1 MYYAILKIKI
11 FMEVQVLESKQN
23 GADSFRSFIQQLV
36 EKFQPT
42 RIISFGEQT
51 VQNKLKGCFVKK
63 KVKNRHYCLLVCM
76 ESCTRIEH
84 TIQDFANSHFHC
96 GEVTVVCHG
105 ESTIREEIHSNNGF
119 FITVL
124 SKGKHLY
131 TGDGFLNI
139 ETIPKFNPSKSLEK
153 AEKHYSH
160 RISLV
165 QGFWECARESL
176 SRGNYAITTFLLH
189 QAVEQSSI
197 MLIRVHL
204 SYRSEFHNLR
214 RLLGLC
220 KCFSDEPYNLLL
232 GDNPA
237 NRRLFEILIKSYGQ
251 ARYSSEFVVSQKD
264 AQELFDM
271 VSTFIELV
279 KAMCRG
285 KLVMLAEE
293 LDE

>member
-1 MYYAILKIKI
+1 
-11 FMEVQVLESKQN
+11 MEVQQLESKQS
-23 GADSFRSFIQQLV
+23 GATKFKSFIQLLV

-42 RIISFGEQT
+42 RIICFGEQT
-51 VQNKLKGCFVKK
+51 VQNKLEGCFVKK
-63 KVKNRHYCLLVCM
+63 KAKHRHYCLLVCM

-84 TIQDFANSHFHC
+84 TLQDFANSHFHD

-105 ESTIREEIHSNNGF
+105 ESTIMEEIHSNNGF
-119 FITVL
+119 FITVFT
-124 SKGKHLY
+124 KGKNIY
-131 TGDGFLNI
+131 TRDGFLNI
-139 ETIPKFNPSKSLEK
+139 EPIPKFNPSKSLEK

-165 QGFWECARESL
+165 EGFRECARESL

-189 QAVEQSSI
+189 QAVEQACI
-197 MLIRVHL
+197 MLIRVHI
-204 SYRSEFHNLR
+204 SYRSEFHNLK
-214 RLLGLC
+214 RLLSLC
-220 KCFSDEPYNLLL
+220 KCFSDEPYNLLV
-232 GDNPA
+232 GENPA

-271 VSTFIELV
+271 VSAFIELV
-279 KAMCRG
+279 KAMCGG
-285 KLVMLAEE
+285 KLGILAEE

>member
-11 FMEVQVLESKQN
+11 FMEVQVLVSKQN
-23 GADSFRSFIQQLV
+23 GADNFRSFIQLLV

-51 VQNKLKGCFVKK
+51 VQHKLKGCFVKK
-63 KVKNRHYCLLVCM
+63 KVKNRNYCLLVCM

-84 TIQDFANSHFHC
+84 TIQDFANSHFHD

-105 ESTIREEIHSNNGF
+105 ESTIREEIYSNNGF

-139 ETIPKFNPSKSLEK
+139 EPIPKFNPSKSLEK

-176 SRGNYAITTFLLH
+176 ARGNYTITAFLLH
-189 QAVEQSSI
+189 QAVEQSCI
-197 MLIRVHL
+197 MLIRVHI
-204 SYRSEFHNLR
+204 SYRSEFHNLK
-214 RLLGLC
+214 RLLSLC
-220 KCFSDEPYNLLL
+220 KCFSDEPYNLLV
-232 GDNPA
+232 GENPA

-251 ARYSSEFVVSQKD
+251 ARYSSEFVVSQKES
-264 AQELFDM
+264 QELYDT
-271 VSTFIELV
+271 VSSFIELA
-279 KAMCRG
+279 KAMC
-285 KLVMLAEE
+285 KKKMETLAGQLIE
-293 LDE
+293 